1 MRGPVMHTLWILL
14 LGSTLAVGCAHSTEM
29 PEALAARP
37 LLPPPGA
44 GAVSLGGGLSIRS
57 GSDLG
62 PAPAGS
68 FGLDLGLSEHVA
80 ILDLLTVG
88 VGGELSEDWS
98 LAAVFGIVELGRSG
112 PATYLE
118 GSADPRRS
126 RLSLDTGFLAPGAG
140 LRLHFRADPRVR
152 LILALNAAPR
162 IYSFVRTAFVAEQSV
177 SVVVDVTESLG
188 ASMALVTREAST
200 IVRGLGF
207 SYGLSLGAPR
217 WHSGGFDLALFGDLH
232 RGDGELS
239 FSAILKAG
247 VRF

>member
-1 MRGPVMHTLWILL
+1 MRGDVMRTLRVLL
-14 LGSTLAVGCAHSTEM
+14 LGWAFAVGCAHSTEL
-29 PEALAARP
+29 PEPLAARP

-44 GAVSLGGGLSIRS
+44 GALTLGGGLSIRS
-57 GSDLG
+57 GSDGG
-62 PAPAGS
+62 PLPAGS

-80 ILDLLTVG
+80 ILGLLTVG
-88 VGGELSEDWS
+88 VGGELSEAWS

-112 PATYLE
+112 PPTYLE

-177 SVVVDVTESLG
+177 SVVVDVTESFG
-188 ASMALVTREAST
+188 ASMALITREAST
-200 IVRGLGF
+200 VVRGLGF

-217 WHSGGFDLALFGDLH
+217 WHHGGFDLALFGDIG
-232 RGDGELS
+232 RGDGEL
-239 FSAILKAG
+239 FVSALLKAG